1 VALFALGVLP
11 LRLGHMLLDRALAL
25 VMVHFNR
32 RLITIEPALDGWVRV
47 MMRHP
52 VAVRWIARLA
62 VGVAARRRHVVCSM
76 RFHLL
81 ASLAL
86 DVGFIEG
93 RTLCAM
99 RHVNHAIGHAAR
111 HAVVLRMF
119 FTAASLADHCIGV
132 ASRALARVDR
142 GLSIASMLANS
153 LSIL

>member
-1 VALFALGVLP
+1 MLVSGGVLA
-11 LRLGHMLLDRALAL
+11 LRLGHMLLDGSLRQMMMDVDRLFCAFKGPLPRRMNM
-25 VMVHFNR
+25 VMR
-32 RLITIEPALDGWVRV
+32 QS
-47 MMRHP
+47 

-62 VGVAARRRHVVCSM
+62 VAVAARRRHIVFSM